1 MGGLAFASGPNPLST
16 PRMPFAVYE
25 VVKSRCHEILKQY
38 YTYVA
43 TPIEA
48 PGKKDYG
55 DVDFLVACPTP
66 LCHGP
71 NIAVILGKAL
81 GTEHSISGK
90 GSNTISFALPWPKE
104 IDSETTTSDQGPG
117 NDNADC
123 FVQVD
128 VNVCHGEEEWEWMLF
143 HHAHGD
149 LWNIL
154 GSTIR
159 KLGLTVNNVGLY
171 LRIEDIELI
180 DRKKSMILLTK
191 KPSEVLSFLAL
202 DEEQWWHQFESAQAM
217 YDYAAGCRYFWADDE
232 FKEIEED
239 KKALKH
245 NDRKRMNLRPVFR
258 KWVEEFIP
266 ECRASGKNDRRPPS
280 REQVRADAFE
290 RFGVKDEYEQRLIVW
305 RRERQMD
312 EVWRD
317 VIKGGLPTED
327 VDFELRAAAIRGL
340 KAIIIEGELIDS
352 ITPPKPLKN
361 ADGFYD
367 MDAVVEFVR
376 DSWQHVGA
384 IQLEKQKTRAAEN
397 MEQKRNAKMQQLAE
411 SRVSA

>member
-16 PRMPFAVYE
+16 PRMPLAVYE

-90 GSNTISFALPWPKE
+90 GSNSISFALPWPKE
-104 IDSETTTSDQGPG
+104 VDSEAKTGDQGSG
-117 NDNADC
+117 NDHADC

-128 VNVCHGEEEWEWMLF
+128 VGVCHGEEEWEWMLF

-159 KLGLTVNNVGLY
+159 KLGLTVNNIGLY

-180 DRKKSMILLTK
+180 DRKKSLVLLTK

-239 KKALKH
+239 KKVLKH

-266 ECRASGKNDRRPPS
+266 ECRASGKYNRQPLS
-280 REQVRADAFE
+280 KEQVRANAFE

-305 RRERQMD
+305 RRERQTD

-317 VIKGGLPTED
+317 MIKGGLPTED
-327 VDFELRAAAIRGL
+327 VDSQLRAAAIRGL
-340 KAIIIEGELIDS
+340 KAIIIEGELSDG

-361 ADGFYD
+361 ANGFYD

-376 DSWQHVGA
+376 DNWQHVGA

>member
-1 MGGLAFASGPNPLST
+1 M
-16 PRMPFAVYE
+16 
-25 VVKSRCHEILKQY
+25 I
-38 YTYVA
+38 
-43 TPIEA
+43 
-48 PGKKDYG
+48 
-55 DVDFLVACPTP
+55 
-66 LCHGP
+66 
-71 NIAVILGKAL
+71 
-81 GTEHSISGK
+81 
-90 GSNTISFALPWPKE
+90 
-104 IDSETTTSDQGPG
+104 
-117 NDNADC
+117 
-123 FVQVD
+123 
-128 VNVCHGEEEWEWMLF
+128 F

-159 KLGLTVNNVGLY
+159 KLGLTVNNIGLY

-180 DRKKSMILLTK
+180 DRKKSLVLLTK

-239 KKALKH
+239 KKVLKH

-266 ECRASGKNDRRPPS
+266 ECRASGKYNRQPLS
-280 REQVRADAFE
+280 REQVRADTFE

-327 VDFELRAAAIRGL
+327 VDFELRGAAIRGL
-340 KAIIIEGELIDS
+340 KAIIIEGELSDG
-352 ITPPKPLKN
+352 ITLPKPLKN
-361 ADGFYD
+361 ADDFYD
-367 MDAVVEFVR
+367 IDAVVEFVR
-376 DSWQHVGA
+376 DNWQHVGA
-384 IQLEKQKTRAAEN
+384 IQLGKQKTRAAEN

>member
-16 PRMPFAVYE
+16 PRMPLAVYE
-25 VVKSRCHEILKQY
+25 AVKNRCHEILIQY
-38 YTYVA
+38 YTHVA

-55 DVDFLVACPTP
+55 DVDFLVASPAL
-66 LCHGP
+66 LCHGS
-71 NIAVILGKAL
+71 NIAVTLGKAL

-90 GSNTISFALPWPKE
+90 GSTTISFALPWPKGVE
-104 IDSETTTSDQGPG
+104 GEATASDQGLEEG
-117 NDNADC
+117 SADR

-128 VNVCHGEEEWEWMLF
+128 VNVCHGKDEWEWELF

-159 KLGLTVNNVGLY
+159 KHGLTVNNIGLY
-171 LRIEDIELI
+171 LRIEEIELI

-191 KPSEVLSFLAL
+191 QPSEVLSFLGM
-202 DEEQWWHQFESAQAM
+202 DEAKWWRQFESSRAM
-217 YDYAAGCRYFWADDE
+217 YEYAATCRYFWADDE
-232 FKEIEED
+232 VKEIDED

-245 NDRKRMNLRPVFR
+245 NDRKRMSLRPVFR
-258 KWVEEFIP
+258 EWVEEFIP
-266 ECRASGKNDRRPPS
+266 ECRASGMYNRRPPL

-290 RFGVKDEYEQRLIVW
+290 RFGVKDEYDQRLVAW
-305 RRERQMD
+305 RRERQTE

-317 VIKGGLPTED
+317 VIKAGLPTED
-327 VDFELRAAAIRGL
+327 VAWDLRAAAIRGL
-340 KAIIIEGELIDS
+340 KAIIIEGDLSDGIVL
-352 ITPPKPLKN
+352 PKPLKT

-367 MDAVVEFVR
+367 MEAVVEFVR
-376 DSWQHVGA
+376 DNWQHVGA
-384 IQLEKQKTRAAEN
+384 IQIEKQNARAVEK
-397 MEQKRNAKMQQLAE
+397 MEQKRKAKEAE
-411 SRVSA
+411 AS